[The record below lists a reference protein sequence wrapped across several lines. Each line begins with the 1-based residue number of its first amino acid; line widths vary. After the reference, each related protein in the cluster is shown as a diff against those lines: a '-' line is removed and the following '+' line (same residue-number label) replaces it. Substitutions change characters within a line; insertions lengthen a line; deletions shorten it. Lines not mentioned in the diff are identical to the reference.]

1 MDINSKLS
9 DKVEAFGGCIT
20 RTMSIKAMEAGALNL
35 AQGFPTEDPPTPLL
49 EAAIGSIK
57 GHRNYYADMRGD
69 PKLRDAVAAYTKR
82 FNGLEACG
90 DNNVTIT
97 CGTTEAMIAT
107 FMAIINPGDE
117 IILFEPWYENYMPQ
131 TILAGAKVKFFTL
144 EPPEYLIDLD
154 RLKTLFSN
162 KTKAIVI
169 NTPNNPT
176 GRVFTHEE
184 LSGIAHLCQKYDALA
199 IVDEIYQHIV
209 FDDNQHISLASLD
222 GMSERTIT
230 INGISKAYAATG
242 WRIGWAIA
250 PYELTLAVRR
260 VHDFLTGAVPTPFQ
274 DAAVVGLNLDDS
286 FFDGLKQTYTKRRAS
301 LAEWLTQAGFSFFLP
316 EGAYYILADIG
327 GFGFSSSEEFAET
340 LIRDAGVAVVPGIA
354 YFADPKWRERT
365 VRFTFSKP
373 DEVIRNAGLRL
384 YEWSPQALSQPF
396 PDFTMFDR

>member
-9 DKVEAFGGCIT
+9 NKVEAFGGCIT
-20 RTMSIKAMEAGALNL
+20 RTMSIKALEADALNL
-35 AQGFPTEDPPTPLL
+35 AQGFPTEDPPAPVV

-57 GHRNYYADMRGD
+57 SHRNHYADMRGD

-82 FNGLEACG
+82 FNKLEVCG
-90 DNNVTIT
+90 DKNVTIT

-107 FMAIINPGDE
+107 FLAIINPGDE

-131 TILAGAKVKFFTL
+131 TILAGATVKLFTL
-144 EPPEYLIDLD
+144 EPPRYLIDLD
-154 RLKTLFSN
+154 RLKKLFSD

-184 LSGIAHLCQKYDALA
+184 LSGIAQLCQKFDTFA

-209 FDDNQHISLASLD
+209 FDDNRHISLASLE
-222 GMSERTIT
+222 GMNERTIT

-250 PYELTLAVRR
+250 PHELTLAIRR

-286 FFDGLKQTYTKRRAS
+286 FFDDLKRTYTIRRAS
-301 LAEWLTQAGFSFFLP
+301 LAEWLTRAGFSFFLP
-316 EGAYYILADIG
+316 EGAYYILADIDA
-327 GFGFSSSEEFAET
+327 FGLRSSEEFAET
-340 LIRDAGVAVVPGIA
+340 LIREAGVAVVPGTA

-384 YEWSPQALSQPF
+384 YEWSPQAMSPPF
-396 PDFTMFDR
+396 PAYFMFNW